1 LKWWLRTFFEN
12 NFDIFCTFVEMC
24 YDERT
29 EMQLKFQHSPNP
41 SVFETTPKVGGTG
54 LTLIVANHA
63 MITQKFWVSNEQEE
77 AFGGVVRLGQNR
89 VPHI

>member
-63 MITQKFWVSNEQEE
+63 MITQKFWVSNELKE